1 MKGAAW
7 RTAAGPRRDAPARRL
22 RGSVLGAGLLA
33 VIAGPVLA
41 HAPDR
46 SGFAPAPAPDRSAPA
61 HAPDRLDRFRE
72 IAPGLGPSSMDS
84 LTEVYA
90 LIDGEVA
97 ESLASGGP
105 FASLAFL
112 QDRLE
117 AFAEAWGGLS
127 LRILAL
133 ERSVVA
139 AFSFTELPRGSTVRV
154 YQRRGDG
161 PVPLQAL
168 AGEGWPVLRVL
179 PRSREGA
186 SQLLLTWEGAPGPD
200 GGRALRFEL
209 LREERAGVHVIWNSG
224 ALLHEGMAA
233 RWYGVRGSDITV
245 RYETRYPGWV
255 PGCEGQS
262 GYEDVYRLAAGAS
275 AFARASRRDLHGWH
289 REVHA

>member
-84 LTEVYA
+84 LAEVYA

-105 FASLAFL
+105 FASPGFL

-127 LRILAL
+127 LRIVAL
-133 ERSVVA
+133 ERAIVA
-139 AFSFTELPRGSTVRV
+139 AFSFTELPRGSSVRI

-161 PVPLQAL
+161 TVPPQAL
-168 AGEGWPVLRVL
+168 GGDGWPVLRAL
-179 PRSREGA
+179 PRTREGA
-186 SQLLLTWEGAPGPD
+186 SQILLTWEGALGPD
-200 GGRALRFEL
+200 GARPLRFEL
-209 LREERAGVHVIWNSG
+209 LREERSGVRAIWNSG
-224 ALLHEGMAA
+224 ALLPEGTAV
-233 RWYGVRGSDITV
+233 RWYGV
-245 RYETRYPGWV
+245 
-255 PGCEGQS
+255 
-262 GYEDVYRLAAGAS
+262 
-275 AFARASRRDLHGWH
+275 
-289 REVHA
+289 